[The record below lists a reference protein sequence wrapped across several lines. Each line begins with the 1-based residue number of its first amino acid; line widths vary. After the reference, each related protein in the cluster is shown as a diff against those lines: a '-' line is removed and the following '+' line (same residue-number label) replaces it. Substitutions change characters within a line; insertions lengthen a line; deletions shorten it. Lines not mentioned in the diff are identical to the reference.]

1 MKTNSFTTQVEKKYL
16 QNKKM
21 KLIHGFMCFAYNEM
35 HHEGWYITELIF
47 VKNIKFLITKI
58 IV

>member
-1 MKTNSFTTQVEKKYL
+1 
-16 QNKKM
+16 M

-58 IV
+58 IVIILIKKKYFSGYAFTPLDI